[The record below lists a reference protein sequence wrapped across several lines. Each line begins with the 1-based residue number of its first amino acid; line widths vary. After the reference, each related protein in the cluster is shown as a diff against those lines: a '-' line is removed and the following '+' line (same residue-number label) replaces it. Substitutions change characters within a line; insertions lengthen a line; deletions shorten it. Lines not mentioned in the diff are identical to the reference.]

1 MLKAKE
7 GTELATQAPSLM
19 MGDSLMDASSG
30 FDTVQYREP
39 MGVFAGI
46 VPVNFPAMIPF
57 GWMTPVCLAC
67 GNTMVLKAASLTPMT
82 ALRIAGLYKEAGLP
96 DGVLNVVTCSREET
110 KVYWNIRILKG
121 LHLLVPR
128 QSESIFMKR
137 RQETERE
144 YRLFARLKIML

>member
-1 MLKAKE
+1 
-7 GTELATQAPSLM
+7 
-19 MGDSLMDASSG
+19 MDASSG

-96 DGVLNVVTCSREET
+96 DGGIECSDLFQGR
-110 KVYWNIRILKG
+110 NKG
-121 LHLLVPR
+121 FIGT
-128 QSESIFMKR
+128 SG
-137 RQETERE
+137 
-144 YRLFARLKIML
+144 Y